1 MANKNTSTFLQ
12 GMIVGIIVGVLI
24 AVLMIFITRDSS
36 SQHATATLEKDA
48 SKKKQTPPVA
58 QNTPG
63 VTPPPQTPNTTT
75 SPQQDSQYDFYKIL
89 PADSAD
95 QKQTEPTAGADTSPA
110 TAGTT
115 PSPDKEKTPSK
126 QEMANLAPAKPLP
139 SKIPQKETPMP
150 AGHYWIQTGA
160 FRSRSD
166 AERTKA
172 RLALLGLEAKITSS
186 DGWYKVRVG
195 PLDNNQAA
203 KTKAKIT
210 QNGMEAH
217 LIKEN

>member
-12 GMIVGIIVGVLI
+12 GMIVGIIIGVLI

-48 SKKKQTPPVA
+48 SKKKQTPSVA

-63 VTPPPQTPNTTT
+63 VTPPQTPDTTA
-75 SPQQDSQYDFYKIL
+75 SAQQDSQYDFYKIL

-95 QKQTEPTAGADTSPA
+95 QKQSEPITGADTSPA
-110 TAGTT
+110 TSGTT
-115 PSPDKEKTPSK
+115 SSPDKEKTPSQ

-150 AGHYWIQTGA
+150 AGYYWIQTGA

-186 DGWYKVRVG
+186 DGWYRVRVG